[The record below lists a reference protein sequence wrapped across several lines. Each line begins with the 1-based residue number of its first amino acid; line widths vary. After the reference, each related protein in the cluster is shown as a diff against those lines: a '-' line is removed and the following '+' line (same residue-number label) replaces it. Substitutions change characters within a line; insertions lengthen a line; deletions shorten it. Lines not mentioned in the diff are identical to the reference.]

1 MAGDV
6 AQLVCVKLG
15 VVDYTCDPSAW
26 EVKEG
31 GTGQDHPWL
40 GSEFKASLANRRLS
54 LKRKNYV
61 APS

>member
-6 AQLVCVKLG
+6 AQLVCIKLG

-31 GTGQDHPWL
+31 GTGQDHP
-40 GSEFKASLANRRLS
+40 
-54 LKRKNYV
+54 
-61 APS
+61 